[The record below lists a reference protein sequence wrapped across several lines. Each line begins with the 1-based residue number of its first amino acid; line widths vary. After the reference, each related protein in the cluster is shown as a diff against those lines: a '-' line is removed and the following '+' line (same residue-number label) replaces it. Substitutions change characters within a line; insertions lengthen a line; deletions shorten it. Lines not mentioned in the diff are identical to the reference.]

1 MGLHLTSSRDRV
13 CGLFFAVFLLM
24 ELEATD
30 PISCKN
36 TASIRK
42 VERVNSRNNLV
53 ALVGFGC
60 GNASPKSKERRELC
74 KELAI
79 RFLWC

>member
-1 MGLHLTSSRDRV
+1 
-13 CGLFFAVFLLM
+13 M
-24 ELEATD
+24 ELGAAD
-30 PISCKN
+30 PISCRN

-42 VERVNSRNNLV
+42 VARLDFLNRNLV

-74 KELAI
+74 KELAVRI
-79 RFLWC
+79 LWCQPCHLLTGISNLY